1 MEDPQPS
8 SRRIPKDD
16 SIDLA
21 AQARSLRRTIVF
33 WRRLAWL
40 VLALALIVVV
50 VAWQRT
56 TVRCREC
63 QQSLQQYG
71 KTAVDLRL
79 DREPAEVFEAQWQ
92 QLGKNW
98 AGFSAGHYELLVQ
111 NWLRTPA
118 PGEVI
123 PLAVCRD
130 SHVAFFLGRGRHV
143 LFREPGKPVNVKWLS
158 EEEAR
163 PLLERV
169 RRAHGGND

>member
-1 MEDPQPS
+1 MENSPPTS
-8 SRRIPKDD
+8 KRIQRDD

-40 VLALALIVVV
+40 VLGLALIVVV

-63 QQSLQQYG
+63 ERSLEQYG
-71 KTAVDLRL
+71 KAAVGLHL
-79 DREPAEVFEAQWQ
+79 EREPIEMLESHWQ
-92 QLGKNW
+92 QLSKKW
-98 AGFSAGHYELLVQ
+98 AGFSAVHYELLVQ

-123 PLAVCRD
+123 PLAICRD
-130 SHVAFFLGRGRHV
+130 SHVSFLGRGRYV
-143 LFREPGKPVNVKWLS
+143 LFREPGKVYVKWLS
-158 EEEAR
+158 EDEAK
-163 PLLERV
+163 PILERV
-169 RRAHGGND
+169 HRAHGEGN